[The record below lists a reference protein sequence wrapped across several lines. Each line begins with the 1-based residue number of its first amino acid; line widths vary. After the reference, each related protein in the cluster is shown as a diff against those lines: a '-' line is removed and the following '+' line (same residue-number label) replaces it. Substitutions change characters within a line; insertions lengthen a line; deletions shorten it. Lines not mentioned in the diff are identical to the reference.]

1 MPAPFKVLLY
11 ESMHPKGTEVLSRKC
26 QLVYANS
33 LAEEDLIRQAADVDA
48 IILRA
53 NGAITRGII
62 ESAPRL
68 KVIGRHGV
76 GLDSIDLQAARQ
88 HNIRVVYTPTANT
101 ESVAEHFVAL
111 ALTLAK
117 KIHLGDAALRANRWS
132 ARYQLIGT
140 ELHGKNLGV
149 LGFGR
154 IGQQTA
160 HICHKGFDMS
170 VIYYDEMDY
179 PTAETEMGARR
190 LTMEEVFAQADFLS
204 VNLPLLPAT
213 RHIVN
218 ASRLRLMKPTA
229 FLINMARGS
238 IWREEDVIMAL
249 QQNWIAGVGSDVFA
263 TEPVSPD
270 NPLLRMD
277 NFVGT
282 PHMSAHSEE
291 SLIRMSMVASDVLR
305 VLEGEEPEYPVI

>member
-11 ESMHPKGTEVLSRKC
+11 ESMHPTGTEVLQRKC

-33 LAEEDLIRQAADVDA
+33 LAEPDLIQQAADVDA

-62 ESAPRL
+62 ESAARL

-76 GLDSIDLQAARQ
+76 GLDCIDLQAARQ

-140 ELHGKNLGV
+140 ELYGKTLGV

-160 HICHKGFDMS
+160 RICHKGFEMP
-170 VIYYDEMDY
+170 VIYSDEMDY
-179 PTAETEMGARR
+179 PTIETELSARR

-204 VNLPLLPAT
+204 VNLPLVPAT

-238 IWREEDVIMAL
+238 IWREKDVITAL
-249 QQNWIAGVGSDVFA
+249 EENWIAGVGSDVFE

-270 NPLLRMD
+270 NPLLRME

-291 SLIRMSMVASDVLR
+291 SLMRMSMVASDVLR

>member
-11 ESMHPKGTEVLSRKC
+11 ESMHPKGTEILQRKC

-33 LAEEDLIRQAADVDA
+33 LIETDLFRQAADVDA
-48 IILRA
+48 IIIRA

-62 ESAPRL
+62 EAAPRL

-76 GLDSIDLQAARQ
+76 GLDSIDLQAARD

-117 KIHLGDAALRANRWS
+117 KIHLGCAALLAGRWS
-132 ARYQLIGT
+132 ARTQLIGT
-140 ELHGKNLGV
+140 ELQGKTLGV

-160 HICHKGFDMS
+160 RICHKGFDMP

-179 PTAETEMGARR
+179 PSAEAELSARK
-190 LTMEEVFAQADFLS
+190 LTLEEVFAQADFLS
-204 VNLPLLPAT
+204 INLPLLPTT
-213 RHIVN
+213 RHMVK

-229 FLINMARGS
+229 FLINMARGPV
-238 IWREEDVIMAL
+238 WRERDVIQAL
-249 QQNWIAGVGSDVFA
+249 QENWIAGVGSDVYE

-270 NPLLRMD
+270 NPLLRME

-282 PHMSAHSEE
+282 PHMSAHSQEGMM
-291 SLIRMSMVASDVLR
+291 RMSMVASDVLK

>member
-1 MPAPFKVLLY
+1 MSAPFKVLLY
-11 ESMHPKGTEVLSRKC
+11 EAMHPKGTEVLNRKC
-26 QLVYANS
+26 QLAYANS
-33 LAEEDLIRQAADVDA
+33 LTEEDIIRQGADVDA
-48 IILRA
+48 IIIRA
-53 NGAITRGII
+53 NGAVTRGII

-76 GLDSIDLQAARQ
+76 GLDSIDLQAARDR
-88 HNIRVVYTPTANT
+88 HIRVVYTPTANT

-117 KIHLGDAALRANRWS
+117 KIHLGDAALRANRWD

-140 ELHGKNLGV
+140 ELHGKTLGV
-149 LGFGR
+149 LGFGK

-160 HICHKGFDMS
+160 HICHHGFDMS
-170 VIYYDEMDY
+170 VIYYDEIDY
-179 PTAETEMGARR
+179 PEAAAQLGAGRFA
-190 LTMEEVFAQADFLS
+190 MEEVFARSDFLS

-218 ASRLRLMKPTA
+218 AGLLRLMKPTA
-229 FLINMARGS
+229 FLVNMARGPV
-238 IWREEDVIMAL
+238 WREEDVVTAL
-249 QQNWIAGVGSDVFA
+249 QENWIAGAGSDVFE

-270 NPLLRMD
+270 NPLLRLD

-291 SLIRMSMVASDVLR
+291 SLVRMSMVASDVLR